1 MQDDK
6 FYMRTCR
13 HAPQIFLK
21 RAKKVD
27 PRKNSYDHFK
37 KLFVKGNICVGKEN
51 EEEEKSVF
59 GLGCS
64 FHINFSYGCF
74 SLMRGLIVYKVDVN
88 L

>member
-1 MQDDK
+1 MQARSTNFPK
-6 FYMRTCR
+6 
-13 HAPQIFLK
+13 K
-21 RAKKVD
+21 VKKVD

-37 KLFVKGNICVGKEN
+37 KLFVKGNICVGK